1 MEEWKKTKEP
11 GVSKHADGRMRVR
24 ASARHPET
32 NKPLTSRQL
41 TLPAG
46 TTLREA
52 VARREQ
58 EIEAMLKQARA
69 ERQPAAPITT
79 LADYSEQ
86 WIKLKAA
93 RLKPRPAKTYAVTLA
108 LHVLPHLGEV
118 EVIAI
123 TRTDIERWVIW
134 AESATQAD
142 GTLYTQATLASW
154 WRVLAM
160 LLRDAAAEF
169 GHADPTARVR
179 PPKVHRAAARE
190 QGTLSH
196 EELGRLLIAAEQYTP
211 TRFVEIATLAYT
223 GIRAGELYGLH
234 WSDVGEEM
242 LTICASASQGHL
254 TDTKTH
260 AARRVY
266 LPAQLAGLLQQHR
279 MEQLAAQHPGLATGL
294 VFPSDTGTLRDA
306 SSLADPLRLASEG
319 AELDICVTPQVL
331 RRTYNTLLV
340 AAGADRIVLRSLMGH
355 SSEQMSTLYTH
366 VRDELK
372 RAAVV
377 QVFGEGRS

>member
-1 MEEWKKTKEP
+1 MDEWKKTKEP
-11 GVSKHADGRMRVR
+11 GVLKHSDGRIRVR
-24 ASARHPET
+24 ASARHPQT

-58 EIEAMLKQARA
+58 EIEAMQEQARA
-69 ERQPAAPITT
+69 ERQDSAPVIT

-86 WIKLKAA
+86 WIMLKAA

-108 LHVLPHLGEV
+108 LHILPHLGEV
-118 EVIAI
+118 DVNTI
-123 TRTDIERWVIW
+123 TRGDVERWVIW
-134 AESATQAD
+134 SEQVEQPD
-142 GTLYTQATLASW
+142 GKPYTQATLASW

-169 GHADPTARVR
+169 GIPDPTARVR

-196 EELGRLLIAAEQYTP
+196 EELGRLLVAAEQYTP
-211 TRFVEIATLAYT
+211 TRAVEIATLAYT

-234 WSDVGEEM
+234 WVDVGEEM

-260 AARRVY
+260 TSRRVY
-266 LPAQLAGLLQQHR
+266 LPAQLAELLQRHR
-279 MEQLAAQHPGLATGL
+279 MEQLAAQHPGLHTGL

-306 SSLADPLRLASEG
+306 SSLADPLKLASEG
-319 AELDICVTPQVL
+319 AGLEIDVTPQVL

-355 SSEQMSTLYTH
+355 SSEQMTVLYAN
-366 VRDELK
+366 VRDESK
-372 RAAVV
+372 RAAVME
-377 QVFGEGRS
+377 VFGKGRP

>member
-11 GVSKHADGRMRVR
+11 GILKHADGRYKVR
-24 ASARHPET
+24 ATARHPVT
-32 NKPLTSRQL
+32 GKP
-41 TLPAG
+41 TLNRRFTVPAG
-46 TTLREA
+46 ATLREV
-52 VARREQ
+52 VAMRDAA
-58 EIEAMLKQARA
+58 IEELISGAQDVPQAT
-69 ERQPAAPITT
+69 APIIT

-108 LHVLPHLGEV
+108 LHILPHMGEM
-118 EVIAI
+118 EVTTI
-123 TRTDIERWVIW
+123 TRADVERWVIW
-134 AESATQAD
+134 AERAEQAD
-142 GTLYTQATLASW
+142 GRLYTQATLASW

-160 LLRDAAAEF
+160 LLRDAAAEH
-169 GHADPTARVR
+169 GIADPTARVR
-179 PPKVHRAAARE
+179 PPKVHRAVARE

-211 TRFVEIATLAYT
+211 TRLVEIATLAYT

-234 WSDVGEEM
+234 WVDVGDEM

-260 AARRVY
+260 TARRVY
-266 LPAQLAGLLQQHR
+266 LPIQLAELLQRHR

-355 SSEQMSTLYTH
+355 SSEQMSVLYTN